1 MALQSSGQIS
11 FANIIN
17 EFGDSGG
24 GLGGYRLNQT
34 IGSLSGLRLDK
45 NSLVFEFEDDGIGID
60 EKNYEK
66 AFRPFSR
73 LDESRNQNNHSG
85 VGLGLSIANDVVRMH
100 GGQITLYKSLD
111 LGGLG
116 VRIRIPI

>member
-1 MALQSSGQIS
+1 MPFSIGFHIPVSLLNFSTNCADT
-11 FANIIN
+11 
-17 EFGDSGG
+17 FGDK
-24 GLGGYRLNQT
+24 
-34 IGSLSGLRLDK
+34 GSIFGVFQRK
-45 NSLVFEFEDDGIGID
+45 VFEFEDDGIGID

-66 AFRPFSR
+66 AFRPFAR

-100 GGQITLYKSLD
+100 GGQVTLYKSLD